1 MRPCCASENRA
12 FEFALLLTMPAAIA
26 LYLAAEPIVRVLFQ
40 RGAFTA
46 IDTNATASMLAALAL
61 GLPAYV
67 LIKVLQPSFFAREDT
82 KTPMVYAG
90 IAMAANVVLSIMLF
104 TMHRRHRHRHRHR
117 ALGLDQR
124 RPAASPR
131 IGAARASASIRSFAA
146 ASWGIA
152 RRKRPDGCRR
162 VCAGATARSA
172 GSTRRM
178 VCWSKLW
185 RIGALVGLGLLT
197 YLGAAHLFGAANF
210 RDLIKDQAT

>member
-1 MRPCCASENRA
+1 
-12 FEFALLLTMPAAIA
+12 MPAAIA

-82 KTPMVYAG
+82 KTPMIYAG

-104 TMHRRHRHRHRHR
+104 TIIGATGIAIATALSGWISVGLLFTTHR
-117 ALGLDQR
+117 QR
-124 RPAASPR
+124 EGFTFDPIFRRRVSGIVAASALM
-131 IGAARASASIRSFAA
+131 GVVVFALVRLLDRWFDPA
-146 ASWGIA
+146 NGLPVQALALCG
-152 RRKRPDGCRR
+152 
-162 VCAGATARSA
+162 
-172 GSTRRM
+172 
-178 VCWSKLW
+178 
-185 RIGALVGLGLLT
+185 LVGLGLLT